1 MQVRQYGN
9 SIIGGIV
16 GSNNTSF
23 SPSIQNCYFSNT
35 STNNVTGTGNTN
47 NIINCK
53 SMTEEEMKSDDFID
67 LLNENAN
74 EDIWKKDIENINN
87 GYPIFK

>member
-1 MQVRQYGN
+1 M
-9 SIIGGIV
+9 IGGIV
-16 GSNNTSF
+16 GANNTSK
-23 SPSIQNCYFSNT
+23 PLAIQNCYFLQT
-35 STNNVTGTGNTN
+35 SSN
-47 NIINCK
+47 NIIGSGPNDNITNSK

-67 LLNENAN
+67 LLNENTN